1 MKKFSLLDASAIVI
15 WLVPIGYLC
24 YIYPSLPATVPMHF
38 DVAGKPNGFGTR
50 SSFLTFQYIM
60 LGLSPFLYLLLKYI
74 PAIDPKKKVKV
85 GESAFVKLGLGLVVL
100 FSALDIMIVYATKT
114 GGFRIDRI
122 LLPMIGLFFAFI
134 GNLMHNIK
142 PNYFAGIRTPWTLED
157 NDTWR
162 VTHRLA
168 GKLWFAGGIVITITM
183 LFLPL
188 VAGLITFFSITLV
201 LVAVPIIYSY
211 NYYKKHHPNKSAE

>member
-1 MKKFSLLDASAIVI
+1 MKKFNLLDMAAIVI
-15 WLVPIGYLC
+15 WLVPIAYLF
-24 YIYPSLPATVPMHF
+24 YIYPTLPATVPMHF
-38 DVAGKPNGFGTR
+38 DMAGKPNGFGTR
-50 SSFLTFQYIM
+50 GSFLTFQYI
-60 LGLSPFLYLLLKYI
+60 LFGVSPFLYLLLKFL

-85 GESAFVKLGLGLVVL
+85 GEATFVKIGLGLVVL
-100 FSALDIMIVYATKT
+100 FSALDIIIVYATKT
-114 GGFRIDRI
+114 GGFQIEKV

-157 NDTWR
+157 DDTWR

-168 GKLWFAGGIVITITM
+168 GKLWFGGGIILTIVM

-188 VAGLITFFSITLV
+188 IPGFVTFFSITMVMV
-201 LVAVPIIYSY
+201 LIPVIYSY
-211 NYYKKHHPNKSAE
+211 KYYKKHHPNKSAE